1 MKLQNSKAMRKNLG
15 RNIVAAA
22 AALMVVESSGA
33 FTFEWGE
40 VKGSFDSSVSLG
52 AGARTESP
60 SASYVSPVYDLGG
73 GGGISGGGNMGQF
86 SGITDQGDINYRRG
100 DLFTGY
106 LKGSHE
112 LLLKMPSENLTFMAR
127 VNWLRDFVAGHVTGD
142 LSGQDQVASMVGTA
156 PSLRDGLPS
165 EARTD
170 LAFKA
175 RLLDLWVSKSFYI
188 GENRAR
194 VRFGNQVINWGESI
208 YEIGGINSTN
218 AVDANKAAQP
228 GTQVKELVL
237 PAPMIDVSSEL
248 GSGLSVEAYIQFLW
262 NSSYLPPVGSYWSTS
277 TAGVGRSAYGVK
289 KVDAKDT
296 GQWGLALRYTPPDVP
311 MNLGMYVMNYHDK
324 LPQASFDS
332 GGATVLRY
340 AENRKLFGASANFP
354 LGDWAVG
361 TELSFRPNDAVSLN
375 PASGCLAQAGKCW
388 VDEQR
393 WQLHMT
399 GLLALTPSNAATI
412 LGLLGAD
419 TATFTTEAVAI
430 MYPHLKQSYQGS
442 PISAGGWLWGNED
455 NDILVSGALNY
466 PGSAAGSK
474 SSGGINI
481 DFNWVY
487 DGSLISGWQ
496 VNPGFYVRRGLYGRT
511 PNVSAQFMSGV
522 TSMNFYV
529 NFLQNPQD
537 WSVNLNYTRFV
548 GGESILD
555 NPVKDRDFVGLVVS
569 RNF

>member
-218 AVDANKAAQP
+218 AVDANKAAQDRERLINEGMAYANDVIP
-228 GTQVKELVL
+228 KARGAAARLMQEAEGYRQSTIATAEGDASRFKQVLVEYSKAPQVTRDRMYLEVMQQVFANNAKVFVDSKAGGNLLYLPLDKLIQQSGTDSSTGTANKPTNGELSSQS
-237 PAPMIDVSSEL
+237 PAPAV
-248 GSGLSVEAYIQFLW
+248 
-262 NSSYLPPVGSYWSTS
+262 PRVGSEESR
-277 TAGVGRSAYGVK
+277 GRGA
-289 KVDAKDT
+289 A
-296 GQWGLALRYTPPDVP
+296 R
-311 MNLGMYVMNYHDK
+311 MRERE
-324 LPQASFDS
+324 S
-332 GGATVLRY
+332 GR
-340 AENRKLFGASANFP
+340 
-354 LGDWAVG
+354 
-361 TELSFRPNDAVSLN
+361 
-375 PASGCLAQAGKCW
+375 
-388 VDEQR
+388 
-393 WQLHMT
+393 
-399 GLLALTPSNAATI
+399 
-412 LGLLGAD
+412 
-419 TATFTTEAVAI
+419 
-430 MYPHLKQSYQGS
+430 
-442 PISAGGWLWGNED
+442 
-455 NDILVSGALNY
+455 
-466 PGSAAGSK
+466 
-474 SSGGINI
+474 
-481 DFNWVY
+481 
-487 DGSLISGWQ
+487 
-496 VNPGFYVRRGLYGRT
+496 
-511 PNVSAQFMSGV
+511 
-522 TSMNFYV
+522 
-529 NFLQNPQD
+529 
-537 WSVNLNYTRFV
+537 
-548 GGESILD
+548 
-555 NPVKDRDFVGLVVS
+555 
-569 RNF
+569 